1 MDPMPKPVRRPA
13 RAAASIEVSPEL
25 NLRRVACIEVERRA
39 VGVRRRGRRG
49 RRGLWHVVSTALLST
64 IRRLRASR
72 SLSLRIARVSRR
84 CCSSCRREKEEL
96 QADEQ

>member
-1 MDPMPKPVRRPA
+1 MGPMPKPVRRPA

-39 VGVRRRGRRG
+39 VGVRWRG

-72 SLSLRIARVSRR
+72 SLPLCIARVSRR